1 MQLLKL
7 YLVLTLSAGL
17 IFTSVPNL
25 YADETSEIILRILVE
40 KGIISQEEV
49 DAMDRKLAKEKPK
62 VPETVEE
69 RLAVLEE
76 KVEEKG
82 FLSAKGV
89 DFQLAGELEYE
100 FVDTGGDGS
109 DDNPHFQLDK
119 LVLQPKLKIGDNF
132 EFDAQLYFVED
143 GTATNLN
150 EFHAKYTGLPL
161 DSWVDA
167 GLYERWVKG
176 HHGRKTEAYSL
187 LGTAFYRDDA
197 LTLTLGGDLDPIYW
211 MLSVGNGY
219 EINRKQVAEDTANN
233 NDILH
238 DNYATSGLS
247 NRLEYGI
254 NLGLKR
260 DFKGAGN
267 VDIMGFYYD
276 DQLSSTDISTLK
288 SNLLGYTSNN
298 DTKTRVGAGIK
309 YKLGNATLYGAY
321 IDAEDGAL
329 DRDTWVVDASYH
341 FKFNTDRKFFT
352 GIEPVISYSDYNVD
366 FTKATGSPLGWDREK
381 WIFASIIDFYKNTK
395 LKLEYYINT
404 EDTGGEEVD
413 NDEFLAQLEVKF

>member
-1 MQLLKL
+1 MKCLKL
-7 YLVLTLSAGL
+7 LMALMLCVSLVFISTPQL
-17 IFTSVPNL
+17 F
-25 YADETSEIILRILVE
+25 ADETSEAILRLLVK
-40 KGIISQEEV
+40 KGIITQEEI
-49 DAMDRKLAKEKPK
+49 DEIKADIARKKPK

-82 FLSAKGV
+82 FLSAKGA

-109 DDNPHFQLDK
+109 DDDPHFQLDK
-119 LVLQPKLKIGDNF
+119 VVLQPKLKIGDNL
-132 EFDAQLYFVED
+132 EFDAQLYFVES

-150 EFHAKYTGLPL
+150 EFHAKYKGLPL
-161 DSWVDA
+161 DLWVDA
-167 GLYERWVKG
+167 GLYERWIKG
-176 HHGRKTEAYSL
+176 QHGRKTEGYSL

-238 DNYATSGLS
+238 DNYAASGLS
-247 NRLEYGI
+247 DRLEYGI

-260 DFKGAGN
+260 DLKGAGN
-267 VDIMGFYYD
+267 VDIMGFYYND
-276 DQLSSTDISTLK
+276 KLSSADITTLQN
-288 SNLLGYTSNN
+288 NLSGYTSN
-298 DTKTRVGAGIK
+298 DDDKKRLGAGVK
-309 YKLGNATLYGAY
+309 YRLGNATLYGAY

-341 FKFNTDRKFFT
+341 FKFNTKRRWFT
-352 GIEPVISYSDYNVD
+352 GVEPVISYSEYNVD
-366 FTKATGSPLGWDREK
+366 STKATGSPLGWDREK

-395 LKLEYYINT
+395 LKLEYYIND